1 MKSCRDGNHGPDCE
15 DEFCKCY
22 CHDEEDKIVKRFDF
36 NNFLP
41 SNNKVICDSNIVD
54 RLQNH
59 VN

>member
-1 MKSCRDGNHGPDCE
+1 MKSCKDGHHGPDCE
-15 DEFCKCY
+15 DEFCECY
-22 CHDEEDKIVKRFDF
+22 CHDAEDKLVIRFDF

-41 SNNKVICDSNIVD
+41 SNNKVFCDSNIVD